1 MSKFFKYQ
9 REESPL
15 RKNFDSFTSKHK
27 LRDAQEEFAQ
37 AIYRF
42 RTAEDADAPNLIAL
56 KREMEFLDRKVRFY
70 RYCIY
75 HDQPIDGYA
84 EYPALHTQTRC
95 PKPEWTCLYRI
106 ARKNAE
112 S

>member
-42 RTAEDADAPNLIAL
+42 RAAEDADSPNLITL

-75 HDQPIDGYA
+75 NNQAVDGYA
-84 EYPALHTQTRC
+84 ECPALHTLTQC
-95 PKPEWTCLYRI
+95 PKPAWMQ
-106 ARKNAE
+106 